1 MTVLLPALFTAA
13 AVVSLVGVPAPPRLA
28 RAARRRDA
36 PRGARP
42 AVVVTVEIV
51 LAMSVGLAGAA
62 VAALGAVLGLRAWTR
77 RAAART
83 RELERAGAT
92 EALAVLG
99 AELRAGRPPADAL
112 DGAAAVA
119 VGPLGLTL
127 AAAATGARYGADA
140 GAVLV
145 RSAEE
150 CAVPD
155 LLRGLG
161 ACWQVC
167 GTTGSSLAAA
177 VERLGEALRAE
188 QVQRQAVDA
197 ELAGPRATA
206 VLLAGLP
213 LAGIALASGLGARPV
228 HVLLHTP
235 IGLACLVV
243 GVGLDLLG
251 VWWTGRLVA
260 AAGGVR

>member
-1 MTVLLPALFTAA
+1 MTVLLPALLTAA
-13 AVVSLVGVPAPPRLA
+13 AVVALVGVPAPPRLVPA
-28 RAARRRDA
+28 FRRRVA

-42 AVVVTVEIV
+42 VLVLIAGVT
-51 LAMSVGLAGAA
+51 LAMSVGPAGVA
-62 VAALGAVLGLRAWTR
+62 VGALGAVLARRGWAR

-99 AELRAGRPPADAL
+99 AELRAGRPPGDAL
-112 DGAAAVA
+112 EAAATVA
-119 VGPLGLTL
+119 VGPLGMTF
-127 AAAATGARYGADA
+127 AAAATGAHFGVDA
-140 GAVLV
+140 GAVLA

-150 CAVPD
+150 SAVPD
-155 LLRGLG
+155 LLRGLA

-188 QVQRQAVDA
+188 QVQREAVDA

-213 LAGIALASGLGARPV
+213 LAGIALAAGLGARPV
-228 HVLLHTP
+228 HVLVNTP
-235 IGLACLVV
+235 IGLACLAA
-243 GVGLDLLG
+243 GIGLDLLG